1 MLPSQPNS
9 PTTAMRHRIATFL
22 LHASVGD
29 EAVFP
34 GKTMRSAQNRES
46 FHAEP
51 CAVEALVCIV
61 EIVRVLETGELPE
74 TWICDG
80 FREHVGGLLDV
91 PGP

>member
-1 MLPSQPNS
+1 
-9 PTTAMRHRIATFL
+9 MRHRIA
-22 LHASVGD
+22 SIPPPRQCRRRGSIPRKNN
-29 EAVFP
+29 AV
-34 GKTMRSAQNRES
+34 SAKPES

-80 FREHVGGLLDV
+80 FREHVGGLLGV
-91 PGP
+91 PCP